1 MSLQK
6 RSEAYARHM
15 DEVFREDARDYDL
28 EYREYQYLQAT
39 QKNTKQQTQKDNV
52 DKREERQQGI

>member
-28 EYREYQYLQAT
+28 EYREYQYLQQHKPAPT
-39 QKNTKQQTQKDNV
+39 GAQNPKKDERPENDKQA
-52 DKREERQQGI
+52 

>member
-28 EYREYQYLQAT
+28 EYREYQYLQQHKPAPT
-39 QKNTKQQTQKDNV
+39 GAQNQKKDERPENDKQA
-52 DKREERQQGI
+52 

>member
-28 EYREYQYLQAT
+28 EYREYQYLQ
-39 QKNTKQQTQKDNV
+39 KHKPQTTTDNV
-52 DKREERQQGI
+52 DSTEERRKDV